1 MSRIGR
7 RRTSRSRIAHLAVW
21 AVVGALLFSIAASS
35 LPVGAGMSPARASTS
50 LAKARA
56 DLAQAKKDLKA
67 LQAKLDKLAKQQSS
81 AEDDLEETKIRIEHV
96 QARIDAANED
106 LAGLREQ
113 LAGRLSEMYKNRG
126 SDALDVLN
134 VVFSSEGTSIN
145 SVLENLSMVTR
156 VAQSDTELINA
167 VKGRVHELNT
177 LRAELRTEKAA
188 EQRKTAKYETARDK
202 TLQSLED
209 TKDEYNQL
217 RSRVVTLQAEARKR
231 AEEAR
236 KAEAARKAAAA
247 AAAAAA
253 NRKTTATT
261 AHRTTTTQPDDPA
274 YDPDADFVFPVAGPN
289 SFSDTFGAPRSGGR
303 RHQGCDIF
311 SARNTPIVAVVDGVI
326 TRANPYDT
334 GLGGVSAYLRGND
347 RTVYYYAHLSSLKSG
362 IRAGVRLEAG
372 QVIGYA
378 GNTGNASG
386 GAVHLHFEIR
396 PNGGAAINPYPILVK
411 YR

>member
-7 RRTSRSRIAHLAVW
+7 RGASRSRIAHLAVW
-21 AVVGALLFSIAASS
+21 AAVGALLLSLAAST
-35 LPVGAGMSPARASTS
+35 LPPGTAVSPALATTS
-50 LAKARA
+50 LEKARA

-67 LQAKLDKLAKQQSS
+67 LQARLDKLAAQQSS
-81 AEDDLEETKIRIEHV
+81 AEDDLEETKIRIEQV

-106 LAGLREQ
+106 LTGLREQ

-126 SDALDVLN
+126 SDALNVLN
-134 VVFSSEGTSIN
+134 VLFSSEDTSIN
-145 SVLENLSMVTR
+145 TVLEHLAMVTR
-156 VAQSDTELINA
+156 VAQSDTELINTM
-167 VKGRVHELNT
+167 KSRVHELNT

-188 EQRKTAKYETARDK
+188 EQRKTAKYESARDK

-209 TKDEYNQL
+209 AKDEYNLL
-217 RSRVVTLQAEARKR
+217 RARVVTLQAEARKR

-236 KAEAARKAAAA
+236 RAEAARKAAE
-247 AAAAAA
+247 AAAAA
-253 NRKTTATT
+253 NKKTTATT
-261 AHRTTTTQPDDPA
+261 AHRTTPTTEPDDPA

-311 SARNTPIVAVVDGVI
+311 TARNTPIVAVVDGVI
-326 TRANPYDT
+326 IRTNPTDS
-334 GLGGVSAYLRGND
+334 GLGGISAYLRGAD
-347 RTVYYYAHLSSLKSG
+347 RTVYYYAHLSSIKSG
-362 IRAGVRLEAG
+362 VHAGSRLEAG

-396 PNGGAAINPYPILVK
+396 PNGGAAINPYPILIK

>member
-1 MSRIGR
+1 MSLFGR
-7 RRTSRSRIAHLAVW
+7 RGAAGSRVAHLAAW
-21 AVVGALLFSIAASS
+21 ALVLALILTLAGSILPLGVG
-35 LPVGAGMSPARASTS
+35 VTPAVASTS
-50 LAKARA
+50 LEKARA

-67 LQAKLDKLAKQQSS
+67 LQTKLDKLAAQQSG
-81 AEDDLEETKIRIEHV
+81 AEDDLEETKIRIEQV
-96 QARIDAANED
+96 QTRIDAANED
-106 LAGLREQ
+106 LTSRRGQ

-126 SDALDVLN
+126 SDALNVLN
-134 VVFSSEGTSIN
+134 VVFSGEDTSIN
-145 SVLENLSMVTR
+145 AVLEHLSMVTR

-167 VKGRVHELNT
+167 VKGRVHELNS
-177 LRAELRTEKAA
+177 LRAELRAEKAV
-188 EQRKTAKYETARDK
+188 EQKKTAKYENARDK

-209 TKDEYNQL
+209 AKDEYNRL

-236 KAEAARKAAAA
+236 KAEAAKKAAE
-247 AAAAAA
+247 AAAAA

-261 AHRTTTTQPDDPA
+261 AHRTTTTTVPDDPA

-311 SARNTPIVAVVDGVI
+311 TARNTPIVAVVDGVI
-326 TRANPYDT
+326 TRVNPYDS
-334 GLGGVSAYLRGND
+334 GLGGISAYLRGGD
-347 RTVYYYAHLSSLKSG
+347 RTVYYYAHLSSIKSG
-362 IRAGVRLEAG
+362 IHAGVHVEAG

-396 PNGGAAINPYPILVK
+396 PNGGAAINPYPILIK

>member
-1 MSRIGR
+1 M
-7 RRTSRSRIAHLAVW
+7 W
-21 AVVGALLFSIAASS
+21 AVVGALLFSLAASS
-35 LPVGAGMSPARASTS
+35 LPVGAGMSPAWASTS
-50 LAKARA
+50 LEKARA

-67 LQAKLDKLAKQQSS
+67 LQTKLDKLAKQQSS

-96 QARIDAANED
+96 QARIDTANED
-106 LAGLREQ
+106 LAGLRQQ

-126 SDALDVLN
+126 SDALNVLN
-134 VVFSSEGTSIN
+134 VVFSSEDTSIN

-156 VAQSDTELINA
+156 VAESDTELINA

-188 EQRKTAKYETARDK
+188 EQRKTAKYETARDR

-209 TKDEYNQL
+209 TKDEYNRL

-236 KAEAARKAAAA
+236 RAEAARKAAAA

-261 AHRTTTTQPDDPA
+261 AHRTTTTEPDDPA

-326 TRANPYDT
+326 IRANPYDT
-334 GLGGVSAYLRGND
+334 GLGGISAYLRGSD

-396 PNGGAAINPYPILVK
+396 PNGGAAINPYPILIK

>member
-1 MSRIGR
+1 
-7 RRTSRSRIAHLAVW
+7 
-21 AVVGALLFSIAASS
+21 
-35 LPVGAGMSPARASTS
+35 MSPARASTS
-50 LAKARA
+50 LEKARA

-126 SDALDVLN
+126 SDALNVLN

-217 RSRVVTLQAEARKR
+217 RSRVVALQAEARKR

-274 YDPDADFVFPVAGPN
+274 YDPDADYVFPVAGPN

>member
-1 MSRIGR
+1 M
-7 RRTSRSRIAHLAVW
+7 W
-21 AVVGALLFSIAASS
+21 AVVGALLLSLAASS
-35 LPVGAGMSPARASTS
+35 LPVGAGMSPALASTS
-50 LAKARA
+50 LEKARA

-96 QARIDAANED
+96 QARIDTANED
-106 LAGLREQ
+106 LTGLREQ

-126 SDALDVLN
+126 SDALNVLN
-134 VVFSSEGTSIN
+134 VVFSSEDTSIN

-156 VAQSDTELINA
+156 VAESDTELINA

-209 TKDEYNQL
+209 TKDEYNRL

-236 KAEAARKAAAA
+236 RAEAARKAAAA

-253 NRKTTATT
+253 NKKTTATT
-261 AHRTTTTQPDDPA
+261 AHRTTTTVPDDPA

-334 GLGGVSAYLRGND
+334 GLGGVSAYLRGGD

-396 PNGGAAINPYPILVK
+396 PNGGAAINPYPILIK